1 VRAERGETVSKT
13 RVTTIRQPEE
23 QAEDVEFV
31 ARVDGVASSELIRE
45 AIAVYLDKRRA
56 EPDFQ
61 ERLRERI
68 AADRKILDRLG
79 VDDHP

>member
-79 VDDHP
+79 VDDHQ